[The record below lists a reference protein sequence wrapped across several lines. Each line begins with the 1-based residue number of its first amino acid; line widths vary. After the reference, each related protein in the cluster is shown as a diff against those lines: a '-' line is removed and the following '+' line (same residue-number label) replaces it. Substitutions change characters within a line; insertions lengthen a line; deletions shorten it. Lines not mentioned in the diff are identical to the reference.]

1 MYTFLGAEFPAN
13 IKPIG
18 VKGSFNNTPYVMKT
32 GDFDSI
38 FSFVK
43 KVVKKITGRERAG
56 IGLAIGEFNPGVA
69 AYWQVGSNYL
79 VLNGALL
86 RTMSAIARNAEEFSA
101 FITVI
106 LMHEYLHSVGFID
119 ETEARNMTRK
129 VIGAYF
135 GENHPAVKMASGDI
149 WDLYP
154 QLLES
159 RPKPD
164 KRILIVPGFA
174 TEDASYFA

>member
-1 MYTFLGAEFPAN
+1 MYTFFDAKFPVN
-13 IKPIG
+13 MKTSGIKG
-18 VKGSFNNTPYVMKT
+18 NVNHAPYVLKN

-43 KVVKKITGRERAG
+43 KVVKENTGRERAG

-79 VLNGALL
+79 VMNGALL
-86 RTMSAIARNAEEFSA
+86 RTMSAIAKNADEFSA
-101 FITVI
+101 FVTVV
-106 LMHEYLHSVGFID
+106 LMHEYIHSIGFID
-119 ETEARNMTRK
+119 ETEARSITRK
-129 VIGAYF
+129 IVGTYF
-135 GENHPAVKMASGDI
+135 GENHPAVKMASGDM

-159 RPKPD
+159 RPNPD
-164 KRILIVPGFA
+164 GGIFIVPGFA